1 VSRWTPC
8 KRRDFIQ
15 RLRLWPVR
23 PTGWKRQ
30 LGFDGPFIGTRH
42 QFMAYQKHRLTI
54 PSNSE
59 YSVPQLRM
67 MIREAED
74 ILEHEITLAE
84 WNQL

>member
-1 VSRWTPC
+1 MV
-8 KRRDFIQ
+8 
-15 RLRLWPVR
+15 
-23 PTGWKRQ
+23 
-30 LGFDGPFIGTRH
+30 
-42 QFMAYQKHRLTI
+42 YQKHRLTI

-74 ILEHEITLAE
+74 ILEREITLVE